1 MSFHKKILL
10 SFLLFHLVFTF
21 GVLVVEYLLASS
33 GAYDD
38 YGVHFSLVVIFQ
50 IALMSA
56 LSVALVAMAYV
67 SRFIWSRVRHRGQ
80 PATVS

>member
-21 GVLVVEYLLASS
+21 SVLVFEYLLASS

-38 YGVHFSLVVIFQ
+38 YGIHFSLVAVFQ

-56 LSVALVAMAYV
+56 LSVALVVIAYV
-67 SRFIWSRVRHRGQ
+67 SRFVWSRIR
-80 PATVS
+80 

>member
-10 SFLLFHLVFTF
+10 SFLIFHFVFTF
-21 GVLVVEYLLASS
+21 SVLVFEYLLASS

-38 YGVHFSLVVIFQ
+38 YGIHFSLVAVFQ

-56 LSVALVAMAYV
+56 LSVALVVIAYV
-67 SRFIWSRVRHRGQ
+67 CRFVWSHTRQRRQ
-80 PATVS
+80 RAITS

>member
-10 SFLLFHLVFTF
+10 SFFLFHLVFTF
-21 GVLVVEYLLASS
+21 GVLFVEYLLASS

-38 YGVHFSLVVIFQ
+38 YGVHFSLVVVFQ

-67 SRFIWSRVRHRGQ
+67 SRFFWPRVRQRGQ
-80 PATVS
+80 CATAR

>member
-10 SFLLFHLVFTF
+10 SFLIFHLVFTF
-21 GVLVVEYLLASS
+21 SVLVFEYLLASS

-38 YGVHFSLVVIFQ
+38 YGVHFSLVVVFQ

-56 LSVALVAMAYV
+56 LSVALVAIAYV
-67 SRFIWSRVRHRGQ
+67 SRIVWSRTRQRRQ
-80 PATVS
+80 RATTS